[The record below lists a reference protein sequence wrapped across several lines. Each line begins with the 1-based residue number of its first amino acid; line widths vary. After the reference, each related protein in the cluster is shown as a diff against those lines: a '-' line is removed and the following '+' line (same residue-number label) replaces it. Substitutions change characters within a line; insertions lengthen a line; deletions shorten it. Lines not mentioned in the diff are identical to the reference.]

1 MNLIRKI
8 VRFLPLALGLGN
20 AVLTAIV
27 FFFAVSDPQRS
38 GMLPLVIYTLDFPAS
53 LIAEPVRS
61 ALGDLFTMT
70 VTRQLEMD
78 GSVYLVVGFLW
89 LYGIGMVV
97 RWVFLRLTPNHSKE
111 VRPSVDHGGS
121 MRS

>member
-53 LIAEPVRS
+53 LIAEPARS
-61 ALGDLFTMT
+61 ALRDLFTTT
-70 VTRQLEMD
+70 VTRELEMD
-78 GSVYLVVGFLW
+78 GGVYLVVGFLW
-89 LYGIGMVV
+89 FYGIGMVI
-97 RWVFLRLTPNHSKE
+97 RWTVLRLTPNHVK
-111 VRPSVDHGGS
+111 RLNP
-121 MRS
+121 